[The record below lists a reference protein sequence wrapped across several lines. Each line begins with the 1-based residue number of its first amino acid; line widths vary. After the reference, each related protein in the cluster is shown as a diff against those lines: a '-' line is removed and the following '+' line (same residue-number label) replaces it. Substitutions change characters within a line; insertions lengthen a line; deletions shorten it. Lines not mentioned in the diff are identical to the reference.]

1 MEPDVFGLPEGSL
14 GEIFAG
20 GSVALDAMALAIDWG
35 FKRIIMIGQDLA
47 MTGNKQYADGENLN
61 QNTSFN
67 SPTLYVKDI
76 YGNDVLTK
84 KDYYTFIRSIEDLAY
99 RNPDIDL

>member
-1 MEPDVFGLPEGSL
+1 
-14 GEIFAG
+14 
-20 GSVALDAMALAIDWG
+20 
-35 FKRIIMIGQDLA
+35 MIGQDLA

-99 RNPDIDL
+99 RNRYRFYRCDRGWSIEKAYSNYDVATGN